1 MTVYPNYSYGT
12 SSWSMFLQK
21 LQELR
26 SDISIVGAPQTPP
39 LGCVNYAAYI
49 TAIHDAAPE
58 AVYAPLWGADAV
70 LFIKQAIAAYPD
82 FFSKIQF
89 MIPDGASLEIL
100 NPVGADMPNGILMSS
115 RYYFASPETEENAS
129 FIQSY
134 QSKFSEMPDY
144 MAEETYAGV
153 YFIKAAIERAHSKNA
168 REFIEA
174 VEKEPLAWST
184 PEGWKIMRKDDHQVV
199 EDVLWGKT
207 SYTPGDPRA
216 KMIDIRSIQGEMIVR
231 TPEEL
236 AAIPRPEETPP
247 RCARR

>member
-1 MTVYPNYSYGT
+1 MIYPNYSYGI
-12 SSWSMFLQK
+12 SSWNMFFQK
-21 LQELR
+21 LQQLR
-26 SDISIVGAPQTPP
+26 SDISIVGAAQTPP

-49 TAIHDAAPE
+49 TAIHDANPE
-58 AVYAPLWGADAV
+58 AVYAPLWGNDAV

-89 MIPDGASLEIL
+89 MIPDGASLEVL
-100 NPVGADMPNGILMSS
+100 NPVGADMPSGILMSS
-115 RYYFASPETEENAS
+115 RYYFASPEFEENAS

-134 QSKFSEMPDY
+134 QAKFGEMPDY

-153 YFIKAAIERAHSKNA
+153 YFIKAAVERTHSKNA

-199 EDVLWGKT
+199 EDVLWGRT
-207 SYTPGDPRA
+207 LVTPGDLRA

-236 AAIPRPEETPP
+236 AAIPRPKEPHDHLAQ
-247 RCARR
+247 R